1 MKNNSE
7 LIVMLTWKDKTVE
20 NAIEVFE
27 SAKHTNVNY
36 WGFKEVGL
44 PREDMIKL
52 VRLIHD

>member
-36 WGFKEVGL
+36 WGLK
-44 PREDMIKL
+44 K
-52 VRLIHD
+52 